1 MTEWHTLMG
10 MRYFLTIVAAFVLAA
25 VAMMPALA
33 NPPIYRYGEGW
44 WNEYESDPQTAL
56 LLHFGPAQI
65 SGRDRLEAAV
75 AEKKRDEKLFSLD
88 ADDLPQAS
96 AGGLETMSPEELK
109 PKQRSVDET
118 PTAAGTIRDYSNERQ
133 IFPLASG
140 FTITPDGRFGRGLAC
155 SGAAAQKVTADSPT
169 FVECWIRFDDLPAK
183 EQCIF
188 SCNADESRLLL
199 RPDGRLELRLK
210 KPHGVPN
217 PKLPPAQLEAIFT
230 RDSTILSP
238 DPVAPK
244 TWTHVAIWN
253 RPHPMPG
260 GGEPFDAVLTVNG
273 SVVANYMS
281 ERHNQYGPGQFF
293 GSGKKAKILIGN
305 SAAGDQGFVGAVD
318 ELRVSNVV
326 RELYERP
333 PLPWR
338 DAHATRSLQFNR
350 PFFRA
355 DGTVLHASVDSGTKL
370 DIGAAGDG
378 DIRFDL
384 RGEKPDGLLVDG
396 VRGKGWFMDP
406 DIGFVRVPLRGMS
419 LRRGALEFWLRPVNW
434 DDCTG
439 YWHHSP
445 PKRMQLSVAR
455 LFAKD
460 KAGNEVPGF
469 EVSLPRAFNLERARV
484 PLDPGHW
491 VHLCLVWDEKGWG
504 LYCDGKVIAGR
515 RRDKG
520 ADLDAELTAVE
531 FGVNDDVTVQRG
543 EKPRIEIDEI
553 VGYRGPLRKDEV
565 DQARKRWMGAL
576 EPIPLY
582 EADFSYKWSIRKLG
596 FSLVPLLP
604 EGIEPTACT
613 VSLHDL
619 ASGGKAIV
627 GPVDTPFDSGAF
639 RTTLSEGREIPHG
652 KYQFRFAVKDVSGK
666 TVAEGTRN
674 WNYGE
679 EPWRHS
685 RAGILDEVPPPWA
698 PIEATAD
705 SLATRMTRYTFGG
718 DGLPREIVADGENL
732 LAAPVQILEDGR
744 PMAGKT
750 TRPPENRR
758 MEATWA
764 GSFTGTTCDIEM
776 ECRAEYDGMIRYAI
790 EIKPKGKVDR
800 IAFVVPMKAAHATRW
815 LAHPAE
821 ARGVS
826 VGEVP
831 ATDGVVI
838 SSRGDPKASA
848 GAYGFYTHADLNDMN
863 RGLWWFCDNAAGWA
877 QSKKQGAIEVV
888 RRGDVVTLEL
898 NLVAEPCDYEPGR
911 PIVFAI
917 LPHPARPMPKHYR
930 LFDKERT
937 KPDPRLANV
946 YDAFFPWPKDPRG
959 GGSLS
964 MQLYP
969 AVDPKKP
976 EAGPNWEYAETC
988 IPSMKSSKPNGLRT
1002 MYLSKAYFSCRAGAY
1017 DNWEW
1022 RSGEGSTV
1030 SLTPSFVNYLCHEM
1044 DEWIRRD
1051 FWDAVYLDEC
1061 YEHSARNLE
1070 AGMSVR
1076 LPDGTEQPG
1085 VTNFQFRELM
1095 KRWRGIFIQHGREPF
1110 LLSHLTYSFQY
1121 HGTVFCD
1128 TYLDGENAPVVSLT
1142 SRDWIDSTS
1151 KPRFEIL
1158 QNGRL
1163 WGSAAFYMPFIAEGG
1178 FADKEKSQFPRWQW
1192 RMARQAQSEFAH
1204 YETAT
1209 VYEGQGSRVYDGYWN
1224 DLADWG
1230 GADEKTAEFVP
1241 YWNAKPFLKV
1251 AGQGEETLVS
1261 FYRTPGQVFL
1271 VASNRAKQDEVLR
1284 IELDPRALGLP
1295 ATLKVR
1301 GVDRTFDP
1309 PAGEDFTGTATVAN
1323 EAKQALAKSLADAA
1337 GEAEKLSDEE
1347 FDELLEG
1354 GDAIEVKKKAALD
1367 PRLEGTTLLL
1377 PVRARDYRTVVLE

>member
-1 MTEWHTLMG
+1 MG
-10 MRYFLTIVAAFVLAA
+10 MRHASMIIAVTLLATG
-25 VAMMPALA
+25 VTMPAA
-33 NPPIYRYGEGW
+33 GNPPIYRYGEAW
-44 WNEYESDPQTAL
+44 WNEYESDPQTAI

-75 AEKKRDEKLFSLD
+75 VEKKQDEKLFSLD
-88 ADDLPQAS
+88 ADDVPKAV

-109 PKQRSVDET
+109 PKQRPVDET
-118 PTAAGTIRDYSNERQ
+118 PTAAGTIRDYSDKRQ
-133 IFPLASG
+133 VFPLASG

-155 SGAAAQKVTADSPT
+155 SGAAAQKVTADSPM
-169 FVECWIRFDDLPAK
+169 FIECWIHVDALPAK
-183 EQCIF
+183 EQCIL
-188 SCNADESRLLL
+188 SCADDECRLLL
-199 RPDGRLELRLK
+199 RPDGRLELRLRQ
-210 KPHGVPN
+210 PHGVPD
-217 PKLPPAQLEAIFT
+217 PKLPPAQVEAIRA
-230 RDSTILSP
+230 RDATILSP
-238 DPVAPK
+238 DPVAPQ

-273 SVVANYMS
+273 SVVANYLS
-281 ERHNQYGPGQFF
+281 ERHNRYGPAQFF
-293 GSGKKAKILIGN
+293 GGAKAKILIGN
-305 SAAGDQGFVGAVD
+305 SAGGDQGFVGVID
-318 ELRVSNVV
+318 ELRVSKTI
-326 RELYERP
+326 RDLYERP
-333 PLPWR
+333 SLAWR
-338 DAHATRSLQFNR
+338 DADATRPLQFNR

-355 DGTVLHASVDSGTKL
+355 DGTVLHASGDAGTKL
-370 DIGAAGDG
+370 DIDTAGGG

-384 RGEKPDGLLVDG
+384 RGEKPDGLLVEG
-396 VRGKGWFMDP
+396 VRGKGWLMDP
-406 DIGFVRVPLRGMS
+406 GIGFARVPLRGMS
-419 LRRGALEFWLRPVNW
+419 LRQGALEFWLRPVNW

-445 PKRMQLSVAR
+445 PNRMQLRVAR

-460 KAGNEVPGF
+460 KAGNEVPGL
-469 EVSLPRAFNLERARV
+469 EVSLPRAFNLERARL

-491 VHLCLVWDEKGWG
+491 VHLCLVWDERGWG
-504 LYCDGKVIAGR
+504 LYFDGKVIAGK
-515 RRDKG
+515 RRDKE

-531 FGVNDDVTVQRG
+531 FGVADDVTVQRG
-543 EKPRIEIDEI
+543 EKPQIEIDEV
-553 VGYRGPLRKDEV
+553 VGYRTPLRKDEV
-565 DQARKRWMGAL
+565 DQARKRWMGTL

-582 EADFSYKWSIRKLG
+582 DAAFSYKWSIRKLG

-604 EGIEPTACT
+604 EGVEPASCNVALLDVAAGGTA
-613 VSLHDL
+613 
-619 ASGGKAIV
+619 II
-627 GPVDTPFDSGAF
+627 GPVESTKLQEGAF
-639 RTTLSEGREIPHG
+639 RVTLSEGREIPHG
-652 KYQFRFAVKDVSGK
+652 SYRFQFAVKDAGGK
-666 TVAEGTRN
+666 TVAGGSRD
-674 WNYGE
+674 WHYAE

-685 RAGILDEVPPPWA
+685 RAGILDDVPPPWT
-698 PIEATAD
+698 PIETTAD
-705 SLATRMTRYTFGG
+705 SLATRMTRYELGG

-744 PMAGKT
+744 PLAGKT

-758 MEATWA
+758 VEATWA
-764 GSFTGTTCDIEM
+764 GAFAGSTCDIELD
-776 ECRAEYDGMIRYAI
+776 CRAEYDGMIRYELA
-790 EIKPKGKVDR
+790 IKPKGRVGR
-800 IAFVVPMKAAHATRW
+800 ISFVVPLKAGHATRW
-815 LAHPAE
+815 LTHRAA
-821 ARGVS
+821 ARGVG

-838 SSRGDPKASA
+838 SSRGDPKDAA
-848 GAYGFYTHADLNDMN
+848 EAYGFFTHADLNDMN

-877 QSKKQGAIEVV
+877 QSKKQAAIEVV
-888 RRGDVVTLEL
+888 RRGEAVALEL

-917 LPHPARPMPKHYR
+917 LPHPARPMPENYR
-930 LFDKERT
+930 LFNKGRA

-946 YDAFFPWPKDPRG
+946 YDAFFPWPQDPRG
-959 GGSLS
+959 GGSLN
-964 MQLYP
+964 MKLYP
-969 AVDPKKP
+969 AADPKQP
-976 EAGPNWEYAETC
+976 DAGPSWDYAATC
-988 IPSMKSSKPNGLRT
+988 IPSMKSSHPTGLRT

-1061 YEHSARNLE
+1061 YEHPARNLE

-1110 LLSHLTYSFQY
+1110 LLAHLTRSFQY
-1121 HGTVFCD
+1121 HGIVFCD
-1128 TYLDGENAPVVSLT
+1128 TYLDGENAPIVSLT

-1151 KPRFEIL
+1151 KPRFEVL

-1178 FADKEKSQFPRWQW
+1178 FENKEKSQFPRWQW

-1209 VYEGQGSRVYDGYWN
+1209 VYEGQGKQVYEGYWN

-1230 GADEKTAEFVP
+1230 GADENVVEFIP
-1241 YWNAKPFLKV
+1241 YWNARPFLNV
-1251 AGQGEETLVS
+1251 AGQGDVALVS
-1261 FYRTPGQVFL
+1261 CYRGPGRVFL
-1271 VASNRAKQDEVLR
+1271 VASNRSKQDEVLR
-1284 IELDPRALGLP
+1284 IEIDAKKLGIS
-1295 ATLKVR
+1295 ATPKLRV
-1301 GVDRTFDP
+1301 VDRTLAP
-1309 PAGEDFTGTATVAN
+1309 PAGDDFTGTAALAI
-1323 EAKQALAKSLADAA
+1323 EAKQSLSKSLAAA
-1337 GEAEKLSDEE
+1337 VGDTEKPSDDELE
-1347 FDELLEG
+1347 ELLEG
-1354 GDAIEVKKKAALD
+1354 GDATAARKKSTLE